1 MQKLVTYPR
10 AVPSAVPLVKV
21 QSIQNEPEQDPAE
34 AHSRITII
42 MKITDCFEK
51 YKKMKKSLK

>member
-21 QSIQNEPEQDPAE
+21 QSTQNEPEQDPAE

-42 MKITDCFEK
+42 MKGTDFSETTRK
-51 YKKMKKSLK
+51 GRSH